1 MMWCRAVGYIVTFTL
16 SLLAA
21 PFAVQAQR
29 PGNVPVIGMLTPQ
42 PAPQPAFE
50 AFRDGLRTLGYQ
62 EGQTI
67 LLEYRFADGR
77 FDQLPALATEL
88 VQHPV
93 DVLVTDGIPAAL
105 AAKHVTQTL
114 PIVMA
119 TGVSPVER
127 GLVDSL
133 ARPGGNVTGLAFQA
147 QELMGKR
154 VELLREALPG
164 VTRVAYLWH
173 PSPSPGPAAL
183 LQETERAA
191 HVLGVQ
197 LHPIEV
203 RGPEEF
209 DRAFTAMAQEYAGA
223 FLTMPSGIFW
233 THRTQIVALATAHRL
248 PGLFPD
254 REFAEAGG
262 LMTYG
267 PNIQESFRR
276 AATFVD
282 KILKG
287 GKPAD
292 LPVEQPTKFE
302 LVINLKTAQ
311 VLGITLPPTFLL
323 LADEVIR

>member
-1 MMWCRAVGYIVTFTL
+1 MWCRAIGYIVMFTL

-21 PFAVQAQR
+21 PLAAHAQR
-29 PGNVPVIGMLTPQ
+29 LGHVPVIGMLTPQ

-50 AFRDGLRTLGYQ
+50 AFRQGLRALGYV
-62 EGQTI
+62 EGQSI
-67 LLEYRFADGR
+67 LFEYRFADGR

-88 VQHPV
+88 VQRPV
-93 DVLVTDGIPAAL
+93 DILVTDGTPAAL

-133 ARPGGNVTGLAFQA
+133 ARPGGNITGLALQA

-191 HVLGVQ
+191 RAVGVQ
-197 LHPIEV
+197 LHPIKV
-203 RGPEEF
+203 HGPEEF
-209 DRAFTAMAQEYAGA
+209 DRAFAAVAQEHVGA

-233 THRTQIVALATAHRL
+233 TYRTQIVALATTYRL

-276 AATFVD
+276 AATYVD
-282 KILKG
+282 KILNG
-287 GKPAD
+287 AKPAD

-302 LVINLKTAQ
+302 LLINLKTAQ
-311 VLGITLPPTFLL
+311 ALGITMPPSLLL
-323 LADEVIR
+323 LADEVIQ